1 MNPVQS
7 RRWASILSFGR
18 VGDKWLD
25 IAEAVEAV
33 DGDEQQLPGDLRD
46 LALKAIAT
54 ASDATGSDLS
64 VVEADTTKDALT
76 RAMICLYVDPAVAEL
91 IAAPMQDMLSGVTV
105 EPPED
110 LHITLA
116 YFPDVDVTERD
127 ELLACAARAST
138 YWSPITT
145 EIEGAAQFFAEEDDP
160 TPYVLLVDPDKLQG
174 LRSDVMMNCG
184 ECRPSRSHGFIPHI
198 TLAYLLGDVAF
209 SPPDIPELPLTFNKI
224 TVKFGDGTRHDF
236 TLGSPPMLDTYR
248 ALDLSE
254 EIDAVSTSSETPEQQ
269 STVPTTDTETMTDA
283 MNTTDT
289 DKAGKRMAGSM
300 RERLSGALG
309 TIKEVLGWADYEDEE
324 SEEDMQ
330 VKMLN
335 EDGNLLVFKDNFGV
349 DRWLSYSSNAF
360 KDREKE
366 IVSTKF
372 LMDAVEYADKTGDRG
387 PLRLFHIPGA
397 DIGTCDFQGVQ
408 GRFLIESGTF
418 LDTPMALAG
427 KAYIQTCPEELG
439 VSIGFRHPVDAKKD
453 GVYDEGIIKE
463 RSVCP
468 LIFAANPFTAFI
480 TMKGDSMESIR
491 TDWLKKAI
499 GEEFA
504 NDVLSKADA
513 ATKALEGQ
521 VAFKDDAAIL
531 AAIETLKAVA
541 PSDEAKGALDTLV
554 LSFAAPAEKAETP
567 AVETAPVA
575 EAIATALTP
584 ISEAMSE
591 IAKAIAGINTKV
603 DGVAASVEAVST
615 RVEATETSLKTLPA
629 GAGAFRASTSPATVL
644 SDQDAVKDA
653 IGDSPAPPSPVQT
666 YVDQVRKA
674 LPV

>member
-7 RRWASILSFGR
+7 RRWASILSFGK

-33 DGDEQQLPGDLRD
+33 DGDEQQLPDELRD
-46 LALKAIAT
+46 LALEAIAT
-54 ASDATGSDLS
+54 ASKTTGSDLS
-64 VVEADTTKDALT
+64 AVEADTSKDALT
-76 RAMICLYVDPAVAEL
+76 RAMICLYVDPAAAEL
-91 IAAPMQDMLSGVTV
+91 IAAPVQDLLSGVTA

-127 ELLACAARAST
+127 ELIACAARASM
-138 YWSPITT
+138 YSGGPITT
-145 EIEGAAQFFAEEDDP
+145 EIEGAAQFFAEEGEP
-160 TPYVLLVDPDKLQG
+160 TPYVLLVNPDRIHS
-174 LRSDVMMNCG
+174 LRSDVLMNCG
-184 ECRPSRSHGFIPHI
+184 DCRPSRSHGFIPHI
-198 TLAYLLGDVAF
+198 TLAYLLGDVPF
-209 SPPDIPELPLTFNKI
+209 SPPDIPEIPLTFSKI
-224 TVKFGDGTRHDF
+224 TVRFGDGTRHDF
-236 TLGSPPMLDTYR
+236 ALGSNASEVLR

-254 EIDAVSTSSETPEQQ
+254 EVDAASTSLETPEQQ
-269 STVPTTDTETMTDA
+269 STVPTTDIETMTDA

-309 TIKEVLGWADYEDEE
+309 TIKEVLGWADYEDE

-335 EDGNLLVFKDNFGV
+335 ETGSLLVFKDRFGV

-360 KDREKE
+360 KDRERE

-372 LMDAVEYADKTGDRG
+372 LTDAVGYGDSTGERG

-418 LDTPMALAG
+418 LDTPVAEAG

-453 GVYDEGIIKE
+453 GVYEEGIIKE

-480 TMKGDSMESIR
+480 TLKGESMDSIR
-491 TDWLKKAI
+491 TEWLKKAI
-499 GEEFA
+499 GEDFA
-504 NDVLSKADA
+504 NDILSKAEQ

-521 VAFKDDAAIL
+521 VAFKDDAAVL
-531 AAIETLKAVA
+531 AAVETLKALA
-541 PSDEAKGALDTLV
+541 PSDEAKGALDTIV
-554 LSFAAPAEKAETP
+554 LSFAAPVEVDAP
-567 AVETAPVA
+567 AGDTTPVA
-575 EAIATALTP
+575 DAVASALEP
-584 ISEAMSE
+584 ISVAMAE

-629 GAGAFRASTSPATVL
+629 GASAFRASTSPDSIL
-644 SDQDAVKDA
+644 GDQTKVKDVV
-653 IGDSPAPPSPVQT
+653 GDTPATPSPVQS
-666 YVDQVRKA
+666 YVDQIRKA
-674 LPV
+674 VPA